1 MHVGLLHSIVPW
13 PDSQRPNWPVIG
25 QVAHSTRVRPPSLPV
40 LVAKGMSNGARDL
53 FGNFCTATAYS
64 GVGSIN
70 PFGEAKCERRLV
82 STGWEPH
89 GDSGSARSRV
99 RASQPAR

>member
-1 MHVGLLHSIVPW
+1 MGQATREVLHRCIDRLNRHGKSEKWLMVPGCARLR
-13 PDSQRPNWPVIG
+13 SRFLFKG
-25 QVAHSTRVRPPSLPV
+25 CRMGRATCSETFV
-40 LVAKGMSNGARDL
+40 LQP
-53 FGNFCTATAYS
+53 AYS
-64 GVGSIN
+64 GVGSID